1 MTSVSKNV
9 QTDKFDDIVSEYN
22 STYRTINMKTVDVKD
37 HAYIDSGQEVNDND
51 PKLQV
56 GDYVRISKYK
66 KFLLKDILRIGLKK
80 FL

>member
-9 QTDKFDDIVSEYN
+9 QIDKFDDIVNEYN

-37 HAYIDSGQEVNDND
+37 NAYIDSGQEVNDND

-56 GDYVRISKYK
+56 GDYVRISKCK
-66 KFLLKDILRIGLKK
+66 KFLLKDILQIGLKK

>member
-1 MTSVSKNV
+1 
-9 QTDKFDDIVSEYN
+9 
-22 STYRTINMKTVDVKD
+22 MKTVDVKD
-37 HAYIDSGQEVNDND
+37 NAYIDSGQEVNGND

>member
-9 QTDKFDDIVSEYN
+9 QIDKFDDIVNEYN

-37 HAYIDSGQEVNDND
+37 NAYIDSGQEVNDND

-80 FL
+80 FF

>member
-9 QTDKFDDIVSEYN
+9 QIDKFDDIVNEYN

-37 HAYIDSGQEVNDND
+37 NAYIDSGQEVNGND

>member
-1 MTSVSKNV
+1 
-9 QTDKFDDIVSEYN
+9 
-22 STYRTINMKTVDVKD
+22 MKTVDVKD
-37 HAYIDSGQEVNDND
+37 NAYIDSSQEVNGND

>member
-9 QTDKFDDIVSEYN
+9 QIDKFDDIVNEYN

-37 HAYIDSGQEVNDND
+37 NAYIDSGQEVNDND

>member
-9 QTDKFDDIVSEYN
+9 QIDKFDDIVNEYN

-37 HAYIDSGQEVNDND
+37 NAYIDSGQEVNGND

-80 FL
+80 FF